1 MIGRS
6 FLICIFAA
14 VLFSAVL
21 IGAPSFGGVITAYQP
36 DGTRIQFRQFGDEY
50 HNFILDLH
58 GRPLKQDPSS
68 RFWHY
73 GVVVE
78 GEIRRSDR
86 LKGIDQP
93 VGIPSFEPWQL
104 FESLNFATQTAF
116 EIRERA
122 VNTEGPIRIPVIL
135 IDYPDYPHQYLPEDF
150 EEIIFSPYPELAPLG
165 SVRDYYSEVSN
176 GSLHLYGEVYGWY
189 TADKSKAFY
198 AQDEFELVREA
209 ISKADKDIDF
219 SLYDNNDDGVVDM
232 IIVIHEGMGRELS
245 GDQLDIWS
253 FQSRLFDYA
262 TNDGVTAD
270 LFTIQPERVDW
281 PRENGG
287 DPVRGIAT
295 IGVMAH
301 ETGHLFGLPDLYDY
315 SGATWGIGYWGM
327 MAYGCWNY
335 VERPGDMPAHFS
347 AWSKAKLGWSVPL
360 EISGFC
366 GDFFL
371 EDVKVGG
378 RLFRFSNS
386 SRSDEYFLLENRV
399 KSGFD
404 YALPGEGLLVYH
416 IDDSV
421 YGNSGTRKQVYLL
434 QADGR
439 DELMDSSSRENR
451 GDDGDPYPGSTLNS
465 NLNATTVPDSRWYNG
480 RESGLKLSEIEIV
493 EDSCLFRIDSRR
505 TSFVVLTPQ
514 IRRNGKGLISLK
526 VLGTE
531 SSILSLDITFEVRGV
546 EVISVLLADRWTE
559 VDRKV
564 TIEGEVFSLHISL
577 VSSLGAHEGFGAV
590 LNILVDGKAGYVPEV
605 ETTIFGVYEND
616 QALEYCI
623 GLIENPAD
631 LNSDGR
637 VDADDLL
644 FFKEEYF
651 KERGGESWGLI
662 SCLADLN
669 NDDSVGSTLEDIALF
684 RIYSLQ

>member
-6 FLICIFAA
+6 FLICIIAV

-21 IGAPSFGGVITAYQP
+21 TGAPSFDGVIAAYQP
-36 DGTRIQFRQFGDEY
+36 DGTRIEFRQFGDEY

-104 FESLNFATQTAF
+104 FESLNFTTQTAF
-116 EIRERA
+116 EIREEP
-122 VNTEGPIRIPVIL
+122 VNKEGTIRVPVIL

-150 EEIIFSPYPELAPLG
+150 EEIIFSSYPELAPLG

-176 GSLHLYGEVYGWY
+176 GSLNLYGEVYGWY

-219 SLYDNNDDGVVDM
+219 SLYDNNDNGVVDM

-281 PRENGG
+281 PTEIGG
-287 DPVRGIAT
+287 APVRGIAT

-315 SGATWGIGYWGM
+315 SGATWGIGYWGI

-335 VERPGDMPAHFS
+335 VERPGDLPAHFS

-378 RLFRFSNS
+378 RLFKFSNS
-386 SRSDEYFLLENRV
+386 SRPDEYFLLENRV

-451 GDDGDPYPGSTLNS
+451 GDDGDPFPGSTNNTSLNS
-465 NLNATTVPDSRWYNG
+465 NTSPNSNWYD
-480 RESGLKLSEIEIV
+480 ETDSGLFMSLITYEENQVHFTLGNGQTKIGVLCPLLMKNGTGTVALKMLETALPISSITVSLELAAADIV
-493 EDSCLFRIDSRR
+493 EISVNERWDEKQRKII
-505 TSFVVLTPQ
+505 TSD
-514 IRRNGKGLISLK
+514 
-526 VLGTE
+526 E
-531 SSILSLDITFEVRGV
+531 STHIELSLNFAGLDSAIPGAIVTLHLTGKPSS
-546 EVISVLLADRWTE
+546 SVLKSVRLSGSYQDE
-559 VDRKV
+559 P
-564 TIEGEVFSLHISL
+564 SLDC
-577 VSSLGAHEGFGAV
+577 V
-590 LNILVDGKAGYVPEV
+590 V
-605 ETTIFGVYEND
+605 ERRI
-616 QALEYCI
+616 
-623 GLIENPAD
+623 NPAD
-631 LNSDGR
+631 INNDGYI
-637 VDADDLL
+637 DEADFQL
-644 FFKEEYF
+644 FKKNYF
-651 KERGGESWGLI
+651 KRIGDGNWDTIASL
-662 SCLADLN
+662 CDLD
-669 NDDSVGSTLEDIALF
+669 NDDAVGANLTDLALF
-684 RIYSLQ
+684 GIYSKQ